1 MGKLN
6 ITSSVKRTIYRLL
19 QSQIERSAR
28 DQKGLDLS
36 LWEAAVDHHHHLIM
50 GGCDCTRLAADHG
63 TPLFVVDEKKIRK
76 NFQAFHGALTAH
88 GIEQGIYYS
97 YKTNPVPAILR
108 VLHDCGAGAEVIS
121 PYELWLALKLGV
133 PPDRIIYNGPN
144 KSVEGLQTAID
155 HGIKL
160 ININSLSEI
169 DHIERLAAGS
179 GKTACVGV
187 RVSPGVGWGA
197 QFGLKLE
204 NGEALAAFRKMAGC
218 PHIDP
223 QAIHFHLG
231 TNLQNA
237 HLYQSALA
245 HGFEL
250 LQAIQS
256 DLGLHLRY
264 LDLGG
269 GFGVPT
275 VRALENRESKLNT
288 FFYKPYRP
296 PCVEEIKPVSRI
308 IDDLVATFQALCL
321 RFRIDPPAL
330 LFEPGRS
337 LTSNAEILLTRVG
350 DLKTTAH
357 GFPIAL
363 LDAGINI
370 ARPLT
375 FEYHE
380 IFVANRM
387 AAPAN
392 QRCGLAGPIC
402 TPMDFFLKSKKLP
415 LLQAGD
421 LLAIMDAG
429 AYFTSFANDF
439 SLPRPAIVMA
449 LDGSH
454 RLIRKKESYDDL
466 IRLDDYR

>member
-1 MGKLN
+1 M
-6 ITSSVKRTIYRLL
+6 YRFL
-19 QSQIERSAR
+19 QSQIERSAG

-36 LWEAAVDHHHHLIM
+36 LWEATVDHQHHLIM

-63 TPLFVVDEKKIRK
+63 TPLFVVDEKKIRD
-76 NFQAFHGALTAH
+76 NYHAFDRALTAH

-97 YKTNPVPAILR
+97 YKTNPVPGILR

-133 PPDRIIYNGPN
+133 PPERIIYNGPN
-144 KSVEGLQTAID
+144 KSAEGLKTAID

-169 DHIERLAAGS
+169 DHIERLAAER

-204 NGEALAAFRKMAGC
+204 NGEALAAFRRMAAC

-231 TNLQNA
+231 TNLHSA
-237 HLYQSALA
+237 HFYQSALA
-245 HGFEL
+245 HVFEL
-250 LQAIQS
+250 LQVIQS
-256 DLGLHLRY
+256 EPGLHLRY

-275 VRALENRESKLNT
+275 VRGLENRESKLNT
-288 FFYKPYRP
+288 FFYKPYHP
-296 PCVEEIKPVSRI
+296 PCVAEIKPVSRI

-321 RFRIDPPAL
+321 RFKIDPPAL

-350 DLKTTAH
+350 DLKTTTN

-370 ARPLT
+370 ARPIT

-415 LLQAGD
+415 ILQAGD

-439 SLPRPAIVMA
+439 SLPRPAIVMV
-449 LDGSH
+449 LEGSH
-454 RLIRKKESYDDL
+454 RLIREKESYDDL
-466 IRLDDYR
+466 IRLDHYR

>member
-1 MGKLN
+1 M
-6 ITSSVKRTIYRLL
+6 
-19 QSQIERSAR
+19 
-28 DQKGLDLS
+28 DLS
-36 LWEAAVDHHHHLIM
+36 LWEATVDPQHHLLV

-63 TPLFVVDEKKIRK
+63 TPLFVVDEKKIRD
-76 NFQAFHGALTAH
+76 NYQAFDRALTAH

-97 YKTNPVPAILR
+97 YKTNPVPGILR

-133 PPDRIIYNGPN
+133 PPERIIYNGPN
-144 KSVEGLQTAID
+144 KSAEGLKTAID

-160 ININSLSEI
+160 ININSLAEI
-169 DHIERLAAGS
+169 DHIEQLAAERGR
-179 GKTACVGV
+179 TVCVGV

-204 NGEALAAFRKMAGC
+204 NGEALAAFRRMAAC

-237 HLYQSALA
+237 QLYQSALA
-245 HGFEL
+245 HVFEL
-250 LQAIQS
+250 LQFIQS
-256 DLGLHLRY
+256 DPGLHLRY

-275 VRALENRESKLNT
+275 VRALENREIKLNT
-288 FFYKPYRP
+288 FFYKPYHP
-296 PCVEEIKPVSRI
+296 PSAAKIKPVCQI
-308 IDDLVATFQALCL
+308 IEDIAATFKALCL

-350 DLKTTAH
+350 DLKTSAN

-363 LDAGINI
+363 LDAGINV
-370 ARPLT
+370 ARPIT

-415 LLQAGD
+415 ILHAGD
-421 LLAIMDAG
+421 LLAVMDAG
-429 AYFTSFANDF
+429 AYFTSFANNF
-439 SLPRPAIVMA
+439 SLPRPAIVA
-449 LDGSH
+449 VFEGRP
-454 RLIRKKESYDDL
+454 RLIREKESYDDL
-466 IRLDDYR
+466 IRLDRDR